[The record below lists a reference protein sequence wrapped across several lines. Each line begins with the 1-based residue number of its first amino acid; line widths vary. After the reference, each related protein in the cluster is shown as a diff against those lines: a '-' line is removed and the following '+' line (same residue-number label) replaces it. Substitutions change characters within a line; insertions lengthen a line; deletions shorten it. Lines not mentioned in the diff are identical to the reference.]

1 MQTGTNYSSAVE
13 FRDADNNWT
22 AAEFSNT
29 NKDNRALDAH
39 WEPKNLRLLD
49 NSPRRNSFDDSGAAI
64 KVMCTAIMTMPIGTE
79 VL

>member
-29 NKDNRALDAH
+29 NKDNGALDAH
-39 WEPKNLRLLD
+39 W
-49 NSPRRNSFDDSGAAI
+49 GAEKLTI
-64 KVMCTAIMTMPIGTE
+64 IGQQSTPETVLMTQERPCYA
-79 VL
+79 LQQQL